1 MALYLKLDQ
10 KTWVQEDY
18 TDSST
23 YDLSGTIYRDNTFTT
38 AETSLNTF
46 TGTFR
51 LIDQEGKSLFSTQSG
66 LTLNADGTFTMTFA
80 QGKTPTVSGN
90 TKLRMLLEK
99 SGSRLT
105 AVGVNGSDEL
115 FLEWD

>member
-1 MALYLKLDQ
+1 MSLYLNLDQ

-18 TDSST
+18 TDSSV
-23 YDLSGTIYRDNTFTT
+23 YDLSGTVYRDNTFTT

-51 LIDQEGKSLFSTQSG
+51 LLGQEGKPLFSTQTG

-80 QGKTPTVSGN
+80 QGKTPTMSGN
-90 TKLRMLLEK
+90 TKVRILLEK
-99 SGSRLT
+99 TGSKLT
-105 AVGVNGSDEL
+105 AIGVNGSDEL
-115 FLEWD
+115 YLEWN